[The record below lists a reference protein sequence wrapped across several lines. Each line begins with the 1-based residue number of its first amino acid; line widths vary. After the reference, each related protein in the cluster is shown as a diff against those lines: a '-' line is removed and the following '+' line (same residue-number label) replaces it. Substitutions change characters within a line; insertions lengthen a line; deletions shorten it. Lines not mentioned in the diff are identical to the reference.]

1 MGLCC
6 WGKFVSRIV
15 KGIAGVSLVLG
26 GVVILR
32 QAYAQSEAFPSR
44 PVRLIVPFAPGGTAD
59 VIARLLGARLT
70 ETTRAQHVVDN
81 RGGSGGLIGTDIV
94 AKAQGDGYTQMLHS
108 AGIAYEPALREKL
121 PYDTLRDLAA
131 VTFIGFTPNLMV
143 VHPSYLPRNA
153 QELIAL
159 AKQKP
164 GEVTFGSGGVGSSS
178 HLAVELFRSLAGIR
192 LNHVPYKGAGPAL
205 GDVIAGQ
212 IGFMIA
218 TMPGAL
224 PHVKTAR
231 LRALGVSSLMRA
243 QALPDT
249 PTIAESGLPGYDY
262 VAWFG
267 MFAPG
272 TTPRALVARIDTLTQ
287 RALADAALKSR
298 LELAGVTIQT
308 STPVQFQEM
317 LKNEIARW
325 KPIIASAGV
334 KTAP

>member
-1 MGLCC
+1 M
-6 WGKFVSRIV
+6 SRIV
-15 KGIAGVSLVLG
+15 NGIAAVGLVLS
-26 GVVILR
+26 GVVIVR
-32 QAYAQSEAFPSR
+32 HAYAQSDAFPSR
-44 PVRLIVPFAPGGTAD
+44 PVRLIVPFAPGGTGD

-70 ETTRAQHVVDN
+70 EMTHAQHVVDN

-94 AKAQGDGYTQMLHS
+94 AKAQGDGYTQLLHS
-108 AGIAYEPALREKL
+108 AGIAYEPALRAKL

-131 VTFIGFTPNLMV
+131 VTFIGYTPNLLV
-143 VHPSYLPRNA
+143 AHPSFVPRNA
-153 QELIAL
+153 QELIAA

-164 GEVTFGSGGVGSSS
+164 GAITFGSGGVGSSS
-178 HLAVELFRSLAGIR
+178 HLAVELFRSLAGIQ

-224 PHVKTAR
+224 PHVKNAR
-231 LRALGVSSLMRA
+231 LRALGVSSLTRA
-243 QALPDT
+243 LALPDT

-267 MFAPG
+267 LFAPG
-272 TTPRALVARIDTLTQ
+272 ATPPVLVARIDTLTK
-287 RALADAALKSR
+287 RALADADLKLK

-308 STPVQFQEM
+308 STPAQFQGM
-317 LKNEIARW
+317 LKQEITRW
-325 KPIIASAGV
+325 KKIIASAGI

>member
-1 MGLCC
+1 MG
-6 WGKFVSRIV
+6 RIV
-15 KGIAGVSLVLG
+15 NGIAGFCF
-26 GVVILR
+26 VVTGAMAALAAR
-32 QAYAQSEAFPSR
+32 SVCAQAEAFPSR

-70 ETTRAQHVVDN
+70 QNTSAQHVVDN
-81 RGGSGGLIGTDIV
+81 RGGSGGLLGTDIV
-94 AKAQGDGYTQMLHS
+94 AKAQGDGYTQLLHS

-131 VTFIGFTPNLMV
+131 VTFIGYTPNLLV
-143 VHPSYLPRNA
+143 AHPTFAPRNA

-159 AKQKP
+159 ARQKP
-164 GEVTFGSGGVGSSS
+164 GAITFGTGGVGSSS
-178 HLAVELFRSLAGIR
+178 HLAVELFRSLAGIQ

-224 PHVKTAR
+224 PHVKSAR
-231 LRALGVSSLMRA
+231 LRALGVSSLTRA
-243 QALPDT
+243 PALPDL
-249 PTIAESGLPGYDY
+249 PAIAESGLPGYDY

-267 MFAPG
+267 VFAPG
-272 TTPRALVARIDTLTQ
+272 ATPHARVARIDTLTQ
-287 RALADAALKSR
+287 YALADVDLKSR

-308 STPVQFQEM
+308 STPAQFHAL
-317 LKNEIARW
+317 LKGEITRW
-325 KPIIASAGV
+325 KQIIVSAGI
-334 KTAP
+334 KTSP